1 MKELRTAFLA
11 DAPRRIQNL
20 RQDINRL
27 RAADSVNREIV
38 QQTFRQLHTLKGSAA
53 AFDFSAV
60 SRIAHELENFLEI
73 ISPQNFAESLA
84 VLEEGV
90 GEIEAA
96 FSEAQETFTEKSEQK
111 IENWRTVYQN
121 VLENKVENAP
131 EIVLPFDLEN
141 QLSAAEAERLRQ
153 ALKQNSNLAVI
164 SADFAAASFAE
175 SFYSLQNKLNASG
188 EVVAT
193 LPDVE
198 NTKNGKIALR
208 LIFVGS
214 KSEEKLAKVLKDSN
228 TKITAF
234 SENKIVCDNDSSGQK
249 RKVKLADLWAQAALA
264 GKKVAAAQGKQVFF
278 REREIDGIEIEPE
291 RTEACEIALLH
302 IARNA
307 VAHGIEAPHERAGNG
322 KNESGT
328 VCLETWLDKNE
339 FCLQITDDGRGIDRA
354 KILKTA
360 RERNLLVENGTAT
373 EPTAEQIIFLAGFS
387 TADAVTEDSGRG
399 VGLDAVETSVRAAN
413 GAIEMSSETG
423 RGTKFLIR
431 FRNINEIF

>member
-1 MKELRTAFLA
+1 
-11 DAPRRIQNL
+11 
-20 RQDINRL
+20 
-27 RAADSVNREIV
+27 
-38 QQTFRQLHTLKGSAA
+38 
-53 AFDFSAV
+53 
-60 SRIAHELENFLEI
+60 
-73 ISPQNFAESLA
+73 
-84 VLEEGV
+84 LEEGV

-96 FSEAQETFTEKSEQK
+96 FSEAREDAGEKSERK
-111 IENWRTVYQN
+111 IENWRAVRQN
-121 VLENKVENAP
+121 ALENKVENGR

-141 QLSAAEAERLRQ
+141 QLSAAEAGRLRQ

-175 SFYSLQNKLNASG
+175 SFYALQNKLNASG

-193 LPDVE
+193 LPDVK

-214 KSEEKLAKVLKDSN
+214 KSEEKLAEVLKDSN
-228 TKITAF
+228 TKIVAF
-234 SENKIVCDNDSSGQK
+234 SENKIVCDNDFSGQK

-278 REREIDGIEIEPE
+278 VFSNEREIDGIEIEPE

-387 TADAVTEDSGRG
+387 TADAVTEGSGRG

-413 GAIEMSSETG
+413 GVIEMSSETG

-431 FRNINEIF
+431 FRNINEMFKN